1 MSAGELQNLDKNIQ
15 RLKEQLAGKRDILVT
30 IGPEEQVRIKQ
41 QIEDLRRLIRD
52 FEREKW
58 DLVASESQES
68 SFPDAEVM
76 VAEIVTELTAITK
89 EPPPELAS
97 AQILELL
104 NQIPN
109 LIYLDEYISLV
120 KEKFLRRLLIK
131 FGYKAINSSY
141 VTNLSVETI
150 LTNLE
155 NEFLNLTNETRTQ
168 KIFTG
173 VQLLNEIFSELKEK
187 LIILKR
193 EKTDKCLFCNNL

>member
-58 DLVASESQES
+58 DLVASDSQEA

-89 EPPPELAS
+89 EPPPITCFS
-97 AQILELL
+97 
-104 NQIPN
+104 
-109 LIYLDEYISLV
+109 
-120 KEKFLRRLLIK
+120 
-131 FGYKAINSSY
+131 
-141 VTNLSVETI
+141 TNL
-150 LTNLE
+150 
-155 NEFLNLTNETRTQ
+155 R
-168 KIFTG
+168 
-173 VQLLNEIFSELKEK
+173 
-187 LIILKR
+187 IIKS
-193 EKTDKCLFCNNL
+193 NSG

>member
-1 MSAGELQNLDKNIQ
+1 MATDELQNLDKNIQ
-15 RLKEQLAGKRDILVT
+15 RLKEQLAGKRDILVI

-58 DLVASESQES
+58 DLVASDSQEA

-104 NQIPN
+104 NQILAKLNQPERSAAAK
-109 LIYLDEYISLV
+109 LKAAISTIPPFVSLTYEAELDTESTFKRYFPTFNRAIAGV
-120 KEKFLRRLLIK
+120 KNRLK
-131 FGYKAINSSY
+131 K
-141 VTNLSVETI
+141 
-150 LTNLE
+150 
-155 NEFLNLTNETRTQ
+155 
-168 KIFTG
+168 
-173 VQLLNEIFSELKEK
+173 
-187 LIILKR
+187 
-193 EKTDKCLFCNNL
+193 

>member
-58 DLVASESQES
+58 DLVASDSQEA

-104 NQIPN
+104 NQILAKLNQPERSAAAK
-109 LIYLDEYISLV
+109 LKAAISTIPPFV
-120 KEKFLRRLLIK
+120 SLL
-131 FGYKAINSSY
+131 G
-141 VTNLSVETI
+141 
-150 LTNLE
+150 
-155 NEFLNLTNETRTQ
+155 
-168 KIFTG
+168 
-173 VQLLNEIFSELKEK
+173 
-187 LIILKR
+187 
-193 EKTDKCLFCNNL
+193 

>member
-1 MSAGELQNLDKNIQ
+1 MATDELQNLDKNIQ

-58 DLVASESQES
+58 DLVASDSQEA

-97 AQILELL
+97 VQILELL
-104 NQIPN
+104 NQILAKLNQPERSAAAK
-109 LIYLDEYISLV
+109 LKAAISTIPPFV
-120 KEKFLRRLLIK
+120 SLL
-131 FGYKAINSSY
+131 G
-141 VTNLSVETI
+141 
-150 LTNLE
+150 
-155 NEFLNLTNETRTQ
+155 
-168 KIFTG
+168 
-173 VQLLNEIFSELKEK
+173 
-187 LIILKR
+187 
-193 EKTDKCLFCNNL
+193 

>member
-58 DLVASESQES
+58 DLVASDSQEA

-104 NQIPN
+104 NQILAKLNQPERSAAAK
-109 LIYLDEYISLV
+109 LKAAISTIPPFVSLTYEAELDTESTFKRYFPTFNRAIAGV
-120 KEKFLRRLLIK
+120 KNRLK
-131 FGYKAINSSY
+131 K
-141 VTNLSVETI
+141 
-150 LTNLE
+150 
-155 NEFLNLTNETRTQ
+155 
-168 KIFTG
+168 
-173 VQLLNEIFSELKEK
+173 
-187 LIILKR
+187 
-193 EKTDKCLFCNNL
+193 

>member
-58 DLVASESQES
+58 DLVASDSQEA

-104 NQIPN
+104 NQILAKLNQPERSAAAK
-109 LIYLDEYISLV
+109 LKAALSTIPPFVSL
-120 KEKFLRRLLIK
+120 LGR
-131 FGYKAINSSY
+131 
-141 VTNLSVETI
+141 
-150 LTNLE
+150 
-155 NEFLNLTNETRTQ
+155 
-168 KIFTG
+168 
-173 VQLLNEIFSELKEK
+173 
-187 LIILKR
+187 
-193 EKTDKCLFCNNL
+193 

>member
-1 MSAGELQNLDKNIQ
+1 MATDELQNLDKNIQ

-58 DLVASESQES
+58 DLVASDSQEA

-104 NQIPN
+104 NQILAKLNQPERSAAAK
-109 LIYLDEYISLV
+109 LKAALSTIPPFVSL
-120 KEKFLRRLLIK
+120 LGR
-131 FGYKAINSSY
+131 
-141 VTNLSVETI
+141 
-150 LTNLE
+150 
-155 NEFLNLTNETRTQ
+155 
-168 KIFTG
+168 
-173 VQLLNEIFSELKEK
+173 
-187 LIILKR
+187 
-193 EKTDKCLFCNNL
+193 

>member
-15 RLKEQLAGKRDILVT
+15 RLKEQLAGKRDILVI

-58 DLVASESQES
+58 DLIASESQEA

-89 EPPPELAS
+89 EPPSELAS

-104 NQIPN
+104 NQILAKLNQPERSAAAK
-109 LIYLDEYISLV
+109 LKAAISTIPPFVSLTYEAELDTESTFKRYFPTFNRAIAGV
-120 KEKFLRRLLIK
+120 KNRLK
-131 FGYKAINSSY
+131 K
-141 VTNLSVETI
+141 
-150 LTNLE
+150 
-155 NEFLNLTNETRTQ
+155 
-168 KIFTG
+168 
-173 VQLLNEIFSELKEK
+173 
-187 LIILKR
+187 
-193 EKTDKCLFCNNL
+193 

>member
-58 DLVASESQES
+58 DLVASDSQEA

-97 AQILELL
+97 VQILELL
-104 NQIPN
+104 NQILAKLNQPERSAAAK
-109 LIYLDEYISLV
+109 LKAAISTIPPFVSLTYEAELDTESTFKRYFPTFNRAIAGV
-120 KEKFLRRLLIK
+120 KNRLK
-131 FGYKAINSSY
+131 K
-141 VTNLSVETI
+141 
-150 LTNLE
+150 
-155 NEFLNLTNETRTQ
+155 
-168 KIFTG
+168 
-173 VQLLNEIFSELKEK
+173 
-187 LIILKR
+187 
-193 EKTDKCLFCNNL
+193 

>member
-1 MSAGELQNLDKNIQ
+1 MATDELQNLEDNIQ
-15 RLKEQLAGKRDILVT
+15 RLKQQLAGKRDILVT

-58 DLVASESQES
+58 DLVASDSQEA

-104 NQIPN
+104 NQILAKLNQPERSAAAK
-109 LIYLDEYISLV
+109 LKAALSTIPPFVSL
-120 KEKFLRRLLIK
+120 LGR
-131 FGYKAINSSY
+131 
-141 VTNLSVETI
+141 
-150 LTNLE
+150 
-155 NEFLNLTNETRTQ
+155 
-168 KIFTG
+168 
-173 VQLLNEIFSELKEK
+173 
-187 LIILKR
+187 
-193 EKTDKCLFCNNL
+193 

>member
-1 MSAGELQNLDKNIQ
+1 MATDELQNLDKNIQ

-30 IGPEEQVRIKQ
+30 IAPEEQVRIKQ

-58 DLVASESQES
+58 DLVASDSQEA

-104 NQIPN
+104 NQILAKLNQPERSAAAK
-109 LIYLDEYISLV
+109 LKAALSTIPPFVSL
-120 KEKFLRRLLIK
+120 LGR
-131 FGYKAINSSY
+131 
-141 VTNLSVETI
+141 
-150 LTNLE
+150 
-155 NEFLNLTNETRTQ
+155 
-168 KIFTG
+168 
-173 VQLLNEIFSELKEK
+173 
-187 LIILKR
+187 
-193 EKTDKCLFCNNL
+193 

>member
-1 MSAGELQNLDKNIQ
+1 MATDELQNLDKNIQ

-58 DLVASESQES
+58 DLIASDSQEA

-104 NQIPN
+104 NQILAKLNQPERSAAAK
-109 LIYLDEYISLV
+109 LKAALSTIPPFVSFTYEAELDTESTFKRYFPTFNRAIAGV
-120 KEKFLRRLLIK
+120 KNRLK
-131 FGYKAINSSY
+131 K
-141 VTNLSVETI
+141 
-150 LTNLE
+150 
-155 NEFLNLTNETRTQ
+155 
-168 KIFTG
+168 
-173 VQLLNEIFSELKEK
+173 
-187 LIILKR
+187 
-193 EKTDKCLFCNNL
+193 

>member
-1 MSAGELQNLDKNIQ
+1 MATDELQNLDKNIQ
-15 RLKEQLAGKRDILVT
+15 RLKEQLAGKRDILVI

-58 DLVASESQES
+58 DLVASDSQEA

-104 NQIPN
+104 NQI
-109 LIYLDEYISLV
+109 LA
-120 KEKFLRRLLIK
+120 K
-131 FGYKAINSSY
+131 
-141 VTNLSVETI
+141 
-150 LTNLE
+150 
-155 NEFLNLTNETRTQ
+155 LNQPE
-168 KIFTG
+168 
-173 VQLLNEIFSELKEK
+173 
-187 LIILKR
+187 
-193 EKTDKCLFCNNL
+193 

>member
-15 RLKEQLAGKRDILVT
+15 RLKEQLAGKRDILVI

-76 VAEIVTELTAITK
+76 VAEIVTELTAITA

-97 AQILELL
+97 VQILESL
-104 NQIPN
+104 NQILAKLNQPERSAAAK
-109 LIYLDEYISLV
+109 LKAAISTIPPFVSLTYEAELDTESTFKRYFPRFNRVIAGV
-120 KEKFLRRLLIK
+120 INRLK
-131 FGYKAINSSY
+131 K
-141 VTNLSVETI
+141 
-150 LTNLE
+150 
-155 NEFLNLTNETRTQ
+155 
-168 KIFTG
+168 
-173 VQLLNEIFSELKEK
+173 
-187 LIILKR
+187 
-193 EKTDKCLFCNNL
+193 

>member
-58 DLVASESQES
+58 DLVASDSQEA

-104 NQIPN
+104 NQILAKLNQPERSAAAK
-109 LIYLDEYISLV
+109 LKAALSTIPPFVSLWG
-120 KEKFLRRLLIK
+120 R
-131 FGYKAINSSY
+131 
-141 VTNLSVETI
+141 
-150 LTNLE
+150 
-155 NEFLNLTNETRTQ
+155 
-168 KIFTG
+168 
-173 VQLLNEIFSELKEK
+173 
-187 LIILKR
+187 
-193 EKTDKCLFCNNL
+193 

>member
-15 RLKEQLAGKRDILVT
+15 RLKEQLAGKRDILVI

-76 VAEIVTELTAITK
+76 VAEIVTEFTAITA

-97 AQILELL
+97 VQILESL
-104 NQIPN
+104 NQILAKLNQPERSAAAK
-109 LIYLDEYISLV
+109 LKAAISTIPPFVSLTYEAELDTESTFKRYFPTFNRVIAGV
-120 KEKFLRRLLIK
+120 KNRLK
-131 FGYKAINSSY
+131 K
-141 VTNLSVETI
+141 
-150 LTNLE
+150 
-155 NEFLNLTNETRTQ
+155 
-168 KIFTG
+168 
-173 VQLLNEIFSELKEK
+173 
-187 LIILKR
+187 
-193 EKTDKCLFCNNL
+193 